1 MEANH
6 FVVASTANLEKIAA
20 MKSEDSALANWT
32 PEQIA
37 QGKRWVKAWKIAG
50 EEMEQLRRRELRA
63 LDSYRTI
70 ALLCGPHD
78 YRSSPRA
85 PKPSSG
91 LVEQQFWFKKAG
103 GRD

>member
-1 MEANH
+1 
-6 FVVASTANLEKIAA
+6 

-37 QGKRWVKAWKIAG
+37 QGQRWAQAWKETG
-50 EEMEQLRRRELRA
+50 EEMEQFRRRELRR
-63 LDSYRTI
+63 LDPYQAI

-78 YRSSPRA
+78 YRTAPRA

-91 LVEQQFWFKKAG
+91 LVEQQFWFKKAAC
-103 GRD
+103 RD